1 MLRELPSRK
10 PGIGEPKRRWFFC
23 HDLDL
28 VVWLDNDENP
38 VAFQLAYDKDRNEHS
53 ISWRAEKG
61 FQHFKVDDGN
71 PFAGKTQTPLL
82 HANGV
87 FHPGPLI
94 DQFKSLSGEMPA
106 PLASFV
112 IAKLQAYLAA

>member
-10 PGIGEPKRRWFFC
+10 PENGEPRRRWFFC

-38 VAFQLAYDKDRNEHS
+38 VAFQLAYDKYRNEHS
-53 ISWRAEKG
+53 ISWRAGKG
-61 FQHFKVDDGN
+61 FQHFKVDEGN
-71 PFAGKTQTPLL
+71 PFSGKAQTPLL
-82 HANGV
+82 HATGI
-87 FHPGPLI
+87 FRPGLLI

-106 PLASFV
+106 PIASFV
-112 IAKLQAYLAA
+112 IAKLEAYVAK